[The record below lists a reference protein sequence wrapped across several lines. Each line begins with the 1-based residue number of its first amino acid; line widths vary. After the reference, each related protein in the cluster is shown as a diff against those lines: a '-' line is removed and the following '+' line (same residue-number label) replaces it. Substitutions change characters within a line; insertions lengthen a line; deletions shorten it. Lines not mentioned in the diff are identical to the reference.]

1 MQVYTIN
8 QESVYILIT
17 NVPAIGGSEE
27 LGALC
32 DQYGIVDEFRSLDD
46 YPCEEFTEAFLVKYN
61 SFPSAR

>member
-1 MQVYTIN
+1 M
-8 QESVYILIT
+8 YIIIT

-27 LGALC
+27 LRALC
-32 DQYGIVDEFRSLDD
+32 DQYGVVDDFKALNE